1 MIDTRKAIAELEGS
15 GILEVKPPM
24 EAERRELWRDALA
37 TRGAEVPAPSIARLA
52 GEFTLASCRIKEN
65 AEQAVTGLESHHLE
79 DGPGCVERAW
89 QVCISRGAADLEGLA
104 ERIEPKAKLDDIKLP
119 PHGMAELERLVQH
132 ARHRSTVIS
141 DFGFGAHTNR
151 GLGLAAL
158 FCGESG
164 TGKTMAAEAI
174 AGELGLPLFRI
185 DSASLISKYYG
196 ETEKNIRRIFDAAEA
211 GGAVCF
217 FDECDS
223 FSSKRVEANDSHD
236 HFLNVQINYLL
247 TRMDSFT
254 GIAILATNMK
264 QALDPAFIRRTRY
277 VIEFPFPGVAERKAI
292 WHSWPGSSCPA
303 ATSTMPP

>member
-1 MIDTRKAIAELEGS
+1 M
-15 GILEVKPPM
+15 
-24 EAERRELWRDALA
+24 A
-37 TRGAEVPAPSIARLA
+37 TRGAEVYAPAIARLA
-52 GEFTLASCRIKEN
+52 GEFTLASSRINEN
-65 AEQAVTGLESHHLE
+65 AEQAVTGLESQHLE
-79 DGPGCVERAW
+79 DGPGCVDSAW
-89 QVCISRGAADLEGLA
+89 QVCISRGAADIEGLA
-104 ERIEPKAKLDDIKLP
+104 ERIEPKARLDDIKLP
-119 PHGMAELERLVQH
+119 PHGKAELERLVQH
-132 ARHRSTVIS
+132 ARHRSTVIA

-223 FSSKRVEANDSHD
+223 FSSKRVRG
-236 HFLNVQINYLL
+236 Q
-247 TRMDSFT
+247 
-254 GIAILATNMK
+254 
-264 QALDPAFIRRTRY
+264 
-277 VIEFPFPGVAERKAI
+277 
-292 WHSWPGSSCPA
+292 
-303 ATSTMPP
+303 